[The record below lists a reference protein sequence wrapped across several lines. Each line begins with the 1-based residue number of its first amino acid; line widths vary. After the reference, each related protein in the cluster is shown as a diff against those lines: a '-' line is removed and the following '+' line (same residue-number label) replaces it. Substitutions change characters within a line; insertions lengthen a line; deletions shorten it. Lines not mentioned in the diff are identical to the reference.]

1 MLLALSVEDTR
12 MNPLACASLYYDDED
27 NNSDQSLSLPTD
39 TMSSREREPAWC
51 SSSSST
57 LLNTDTTGTWKRD
70 QGPGLKLFEQSMQ
83 ATSWRGPDLMP
94 TRLATARKNRT
105 HSHDVM
111 APFEYRDRD

>member
-12 MNPLACASLYYDDED
+12 MNPLAFASLYYNDED

-39 TMSSREREPAWC
+39 TICSREREPAWC

-83 ATSWRGPDLMP
+83 ATSWRGPDLM
-94 TRLATARKNRT
+94 ATARKDHTR
-105 HSHDVM
+105 SHDVM